1 MSEPT
6 QSELEALASRYADI
20 VMDIARIPVIMAHSE
35 ELLEIARADGCADS
49 IRVFETANLLAKLRY
64 GKIGGIERRVKLAEK
79 LRNVKQGETVQSSG
93 IEKEINRALLAD
105 DRAIFSDLDKAYAM
119 IDAQPSATSDARFF
133 ALIITRDFR
142 LAGMEPTKGDVREEV
157 ERLMEK
163 HGRSKGTV
171 KWQRDVWPSHP
182 ELVSLPHRGKAKAPQ
197 RLPEE

>member
-20 VMDIARIPVIMAHSE
+20 VMDLARIPGIMAHSE
-35 ELLEIARADGCADS
+35 ELLESARADGCADS
-49 IRVFETANLLAKLRY
+49 IRVFETANLLAKHRY
-64 GKIGGIERRVKLAEK
+64 GKIGGIERRVILAEK

-157 ERLMEK
+157 KRLMKK

-182 ELVSLPHRGKAKAPQ
+182 ELVSLPHRRKAKAPQ